1 MAQETKIK
9 VNVKAVEPLKGVN
22 SENKKLT
29 EKCDD

>member
-1 MAQETKIK
+1 MSQQNNIQFKPAQ
-9 VNVKAVEPLKGVN
+9 PLKGVN

>member
-1 MAQETKIK
+1 MKKQNNIQLKPAK
-9 VNVKAVEPLKGVN
+9 PLKGVN

>member
-1 MAQETKIK
+1 MEQKK
-9 VNVKAVEPLKGVN
+9 VIVVKTVKPLKGVN